1 MSPQTDPATVA
12 EKADARSA
20 IELTGIEV
28 VTEAERTARPRQLF
42 LPWFASNISVFG
54 MSYGAWVLG
63 FGISFWQAS
72 LVVLIGVV
80 LSFAICGVIALG
92 GKRGSVPTMVMSRA
106 AFGVQGAKAPGVISW
121 LTSIGWETVLA
132 ITAVLA
138 TATVFERLGWV
149 GEDKTLVHVL
159 AAVVVAVLIVLGAM
173 AGYHI
178 IMKMQSVLTWVT
190 GITTI
195 IYVLLVLPH
204 IKWDAIM
211 AIPSGPPA
219 AMIGAMTMVMTGM
232 GLGWV
237 NIAADW
243 ARYQSRDAK
252 GTAIVGWNTF
262 GGSLGPVVLITF
274 GLMLAGSSAEIS
286 EGISAD
292 PVGALAQVLPTWF
305 LIPFLLTA
313 ILSLLSGA
321 INGIYSSGLTLLTL
335 GITIPRPLASLID
348 GLILSAGTV
357 YVVFFAE
364 NFIGPFQSFLITLGV
379 PLAAWA
385 GIMMAD
391 IALRRADYDEEAL
404 FDSSARYGAF
414 NWASLGIMAVGC
426 VIGWGFVVNGFAE
439 EAAWNNWQ
447 GYLLPLIGGREGIWA
462 GGNIGV
468 IIALIL
474 GFCGYWVFC
483 RGRVRGQEDQAT
495 A

>member
-1 MSPQTDPATVA
+1 MSSPSSA
-12 EKADARSA
+12 ADVRASA
-20 IELTGIEV
+20 ASSIELTGIEV
-28 VTEAERTARPRQLF
+28 VGETERTARPHQLF

-63 FGISFWQAS
+63 FGISLPQAL
-72 LVVLIGVV
+72 LVVALGVV
-80 LSFAICGVIALG
+80 TSFALCGVIALG

-106 AFGVQGAKAPGVISW
+106 AFGVQGAKAPGIVSW

-138 TATVFERLGWV
+138 TATVFSRMGWV
-149 GEDKTLVHVL
+149 GEDHTVVNIVA
-159 AAVVVAVLIVLGAM
+159 AAVVAALIVLGAM

-178 IMKMQSVLTWVT
+178 IMKMQSVLTWIT
-190 GITTI
+190 GVTTI
-195 IYVLLVLPH
+195 IYVVLVAPN
-204 IKWDAIM
+204 IKWDTLAAIEGG
-211 AIPSGPPA
+211 SLPA
-219 AMIGAMTMVMTGM
+219 TIGAMTMVMTGM

-252 GTAIVGWNTF
+252 GSAIVFWNTL
-262 GGSLGPVVLITF
+262 GGSLGPVVLISF
-274 GLMLAGSSAEIS
+274 GLMLAGSSDEIA
-286 EGISAD
+286 EGISVD

-335 GITIPRPLASLID
+335 GIKIARPLASLID
-348 GLILSAGTV
+348 GLILSLGTV
-357 YVVFFAE
+357 YVVFFAK

-391 IALRRADYDEEAL
+391 IALRKQNYDEKAL
-404 FDSSARYGAF
+404 FASSGRYGAV
-414 NWASLGIMAVGC
+414 NWTALAIMIAC
-426 VIGWGFVVNGFAE
+426 CAIGWGFVVNGFAE

-447 GYLLPLIGGREGIWA
+447 GYLLFLLGGRDGVWA
-462 GGNIGV
+462 SGNIGV
-468 IIALIL
+468 IISLVIGFVGYYAL
-474 GFCGYWVFC
+474 CA
-483 RGRVRGQEDQAT
+483 RRVRAQET

>member
-1 MSPQTDPATVA
+1 MSTKSPTDAKPGGT
-12 EKADARSA
+12 

-28 VTEAERTARPRQLF
+28 VSEAERTAKPRQLF

-63 FGISFWQAS
+63 FGISLEQA
-72 LVVLIGVV
+72 LIVVALGVV
-80 LSFAICGVIALG
+80 ASFAICGVIALG

-106 AFGVQGAKAPGVISW
+106 AFGVQGAKAPGIVSW

-138 TATVFERLGWV
+138 TATIFGRLGWV
-149 GEDKTLVHVL
+149 GEDTTGVN
-159 AAVVVAVLIVLGAM
+159 VVAAIVVAALIVLGAM

-195 IYVLLVLPH
+195 VYVILVAPH
-204 IKWDAIM
+204 INWGALGAIE
-211 AIPSGPPA
+211 SGSLP

-252 GTAIVGWNTF
+252 GAAIVSWNTF
-262 GGSLGPVVLITF
+262 GGSLGPVVLISF
-274 GLMLAGSSAEIS
+274 GLMLAGSSQEIS
-286 EGISAD
+286 DGISMD

-305 LIPFLLTA
+305 LIPFLLAA

-335 GITIPRPLASLID
+335 GINIPRPLASLID
-348 GLILSAGTV
+348 GLILSLGTV
-357 YVVFFAE
+357 YVVFFAT

-391 IALRRADYDEEAL
+391 IALRRKDYDEHGL
-404 FDSSARYGAF
+404 FNSSGRYGAV
-414 NWASLGIMAVGC
+414 NWVALGIMAVC
-426 VIGWGFVVNGFAE
+426 CAVGWGFVVNGFAE

-447 GYLLPLIGGREGIWA
+447 GYLLFLLGGRDGVWA

-468 IIALIL
+468 IISLIVGFAGYYAL
-474 GFCGYWVFC
+474 CGA
-483 RGRVRGQEDQAT
+483 RVRRQEPSAG
-495 A
+495 